1 MDQSL
6 LDIVIHLLQH
16 HSEYDC
22 VKDLQNITCKKK
34 ILSDS
39 VSSVKK
45 VSMTDNNDDEF
56 KSKGFDYDSLVED
69 GLKDVVKRGLKIT
82 SETGLIGN
90 SHFFISFNGDDPDV
104 IVPNELKTTD
114 NSEIKI
120 IIQHQF
126 WDLKSTDNHFEV
138 TLSFNGKK
146 KNISVPFKA
155 LTSFT
160 DPSVGFGLQFKTD
173 KQLKLS
179 NGENQTELPDVEKS
193 PNSSENVKSGE
204 IVSLDAFRDKK

>member
-1 MDQSL
+1 L
-6 LDIVIHLLQH
+6 
-16 HSEYDC
+16 
-22 VKDLQNITCKKK
+22 
-34 ILSDS
+34 
-39 VSSVKK
+39 
-45 VSMTDNNDDEF
+45 TDNNDDGF

-69 GLKDVVKRGLKIT
+69 GLKDVVKKVLKIT

-160 DPSVGFGLQFKTD
+160 DPSVGFGLQFKID

-179 NGENQTELPDVEKS
+179 NGENQTQLSDIKKTPK
-193 PNSSENVKSGE
+193 SSENVKSGE

>member
-1 MDQSL
+1 
-6 LDIVIHLLQH
+6 
-16 HSEYDC
+16 
-22 VKDLQNITCKKK
+22 
-34 ILSDS
+34 
-39 VSSVKK
+39 
-45 VSMTDNNDDEF
+45 MTDNNDDGF
-56 KSKGFDYDSLVED
+56 KSKGFDYDSLVEE
-69 GLKDVVKRGLKIT
+69 GLKDVVKRVLKIA

-104 IVPNELKTTD
+104 IVPNELKNTD

-160 DPSVGFGLQFKTD
+160 DPSVGFGLQFKID

-179 NGENQTELPDVEKS
+179 NGENQTELSDIEKT
-193 PNSSENVKSGE
+193 PKSSKNVKSGE

>member
-1 MDQSL
+1 
-6 LDIVIHLLQH
+6 
-16 HSEYDC
+16 
-22 VKDLQNITCKKK
+22 
-34 ILSDS
+34 
-39 VSSVKK
+39 
-45 VSMTDNNDDEF
+45 MTDNNDDGF

-69 GLKDVVKRGLKIT
+69 GLKDVVKKVLKIT

-179 NGENQTELPDVEKS
+179 NGENQTEISDIEKTTK
-193 PNSSENVKSGE
+193 SSENVKSGE

>member
-1 MDQSL
+1 L
-6 LDIVIHLLQH
+6 
-16 HSEYDC
+16 
-22 VKDLQNITCKKK
+22 
-34 ILSDS
+34 
-39 VSSVKK
+39 
-45 VSMTDNNDDEF
+45 TDNNDDGF

-69 GLKDVVKRGLKIT
+69 GLKDVVKKVLKIT

-160 DPSVGFGLQFKTD
+160 DPSVGFGLQFKID

-179 NGENQTELPDVEKS
+179 NGENQTELSDIEKT
-193 PNSSENVKSGE
+193 PNSLENVKSGE

>member
-1 MDQSL
+1 L
-6 LDIVIHLLQH
+6 
-16 HSEYDC
+16 
-22 VKDLQNITCKKK
+22 
-34 ILSDS
+34 
-39 VSSVKK
+39 
-45 VSMTDNNDDEF
+45 TDNNDDGF
-56 KSKGFDYDSLVED
+56 KSKGFDYDSLVEE
-69 GLKDVVKRGLKIT
+69 GLKDVVKRVLKIA

-104 IVPNELKTTD
+104 IVPNELKNTD

-160 DPSVGFGLQFKTD
+160 DPSVGFGLQFKID

-179 NGENQTELPDVEKS
+179 NGENQTELSDIEKT
-193 PNSSENVKSGE
+193 PKSSKNVKSGE

>member
-1 MDQSL
+1 L
-6 LDIVIHLLQH
+6 
-16 HSEYDC
+16 
-22 VKDLQNITCKKK
+22 
-34 ILSDS
+34 
-39 VSSVKK
+39 
-45 VSMTDNNDDEF
+45 TDNNNDGF
-56 KSKGFDYDSLVED
+56 KSKSFDYDSLVED
-69 GLKDVVKRGLKIT
+69 GLKDVVKKVLKIT
-82 SETGLIGN
+82 SETGLKGN

-104 IVPNELKTTD
+104 IVPSELKTTD

-173 KQLKLS
+173 KQLQLS
-179 NGENQTELPDVEKS
+179 NGENQTELPDIEKT
-193 PNSSENVKSGE
+193 PKSSENVKSGE

>member
-1 MDQSL
+1 
-6 LDIVIHLLQH
+6 
-16 HSEYDC
+16 
-22 VKDLQNITCKKK
+22 
-34 ILSDS
+34 
-39 VSSVKK
+39 
-45 VSMTDNNDDEF
+45 MTDNNDDGF
-56 KSKGFDYDSLVED
+56 KYNGFDYDSLVED
-69 GLKDVVKRGLKIT
+69 SLKDVVKKVLKIT

-104 IVPNELKTTD
+104 IVPNELKTPD

-126 WDLKSTDNHFEV
+126 WDLKSTEKHFEV

-160 DPSVGFGLQFKTD
+160 DPSVGFGLQFKID
-173 KQLKLS
+173 KQLKLL
-179 NGENQTELPDVEKS
+179 NGENQTELSDLEKTPKS
-193 PNSSENVKSGE
+193 LENVKSGE

>member
-1 MDQSL
+1 
-6 LDIVIHLLQH
+6 
-16 HSEYDC
+16 
-22 VKDLQNITCKKK
+22 
-34 ILSDS
+34 
-39 VSSVKK
+39 
-45 VSMTDNNDDEF
+45 MTDNNNDGF
-56 KSKGFDYDSLVED
+56 KSKSFDYDSLVED
-69 GLKDVVKRGLKIT
+69 GLKDVVKKVLKIT
-82 SETGLIGN
+82 SETGLKGN

-104 IVPNELKTTD
+104 IVPDELKNTD

-173 KQLKLS
+173 KQLQLS
-179 NGENQTELPDVEKS
+179 NGENQTELPDIEKT
-193 PNSSENVKSGE
+193 PKSSENVKSGE